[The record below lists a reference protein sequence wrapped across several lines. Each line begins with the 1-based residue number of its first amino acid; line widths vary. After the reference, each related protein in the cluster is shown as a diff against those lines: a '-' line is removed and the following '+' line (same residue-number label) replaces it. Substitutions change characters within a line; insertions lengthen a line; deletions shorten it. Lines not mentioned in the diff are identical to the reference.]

1 MALMNSHSP
10 EISDLFY
17 WMICR
22 LIKCAIGFLFLFC
35 FFFIS
40 FISNSGCLP
49 VNIAENLH
57 HYQKGTLTTKALTES
72 EYVTT
77 QTKAMPGIQKKRLA
91 ELQWAT
97 PIYKS
102 FQAPAEDIQVTQRK
116 DRKRSSGS
124 KELCFGTR
132 KKCCGKAFCGQLHR
146 YVCAQT
152 TRLLLFKFSLG
163 VLKTKII
170 EEVPVL

>member
-1 MALMNSHSP
+1 MAPMNSHSP

-35 FFFIS
+35 IFFIS

-57 HYQKGTLTTKALTES
+57 HYQKRTLTTKALT

-102 FQAPAEDIQVTQRK
+102 FQAPAKDKLHKE

-170 EEVPVL
+170 EEAPVL